1 MTTTRTHRLTTI
13 AVIIYAIIGLMGVS
27 LFTVNV
33 SYLKDIVLLDG
44 EKPIM
49 LISNLGIMS
58 VLLGIAGVIMFVL
71 IGKILTSDK
80 MIENVGS

>member
-1 MTTTRTHRLTTI
+1 MTTTRNHRLTTI
-13 AVIIYAIIGLMGVS
+13 AVIIYMIIGLMGVS
-27 LFTVNV
+27 LFTINM

-58 VLLGIAGVIMFVL
+58 VLLGIAGVMIFVI
-71 IGKILTSDK
+71 IGKIIINDK
-80 MIENVGS
+80 I

>member
-13 AVIIYAIIGLMGVS
+13 AVFIYMIIGLMMVS

-49 LISNLGIMS
+49 LMSNLGIMS
-58 VLLGIAGVIMFVL
+58 VLLGIVAVGIFGLVVKIIMND
-71 IGKILTSDK
+71 KI
-80 MIENVGS
+80 

>member
-49 LISNLGIMS
+49 LMSNLGIMS
-58 VLLGIAGVIMFVL
+58 VLLGIAGIMVFAL
-71 IGKILTSDK
+71 IGKIITSDK
-80 MIENVGS
+80 I